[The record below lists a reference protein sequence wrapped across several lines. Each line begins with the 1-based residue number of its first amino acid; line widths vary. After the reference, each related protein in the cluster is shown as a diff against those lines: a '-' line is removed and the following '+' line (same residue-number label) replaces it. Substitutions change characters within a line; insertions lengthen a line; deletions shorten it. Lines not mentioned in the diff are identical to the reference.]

1 MVQKHTDIRCK
12 HCNSLLAR
20 EERDGLCIRRGD
32 MQLIVSGA
40 QFTVSV
46 TCYRCRTLNVVDRR
60 AA

>member
-12 HCNSLLAR
+12 QCNSLLAR
-20 EERDGLCIRRGD
+20 EDRDGLCVRRGD

-40 QFTVSV
+40 QFAVSV